1 MSASLRIPQEM
12 LKTWVDALLP
22 RSDLRGAPAVAKEME
37 AFLGKAGSDGH
48 VVIGRHQLF
57 TWAETLQGVA
67 RRAPL
72 GSPVQA
78 VVDELRAVLA
88 GKDAGGAVASSTPP
102 RAAPPPSSYA
112 YAPPPPAPAYPP
124 ASSYAPPATPAAGA
138 PVTYLKTPAASAT
151 TGGGI
156 RLVAE
161 GELPAVVSS
170 LLREARRELLV
181 VSPWALGLETLVNDL
196 TRTPPNVALRIVSR
210 RADREDE
217 AYHRALRDLQR
228 RGADLVM
235 SPFLHTRMIVADG
248 EAVLVGAAGL
258 PKPGFH
264 VQREAA
270 LFTSDPK
277 AVADARAHFLR
288 ILEEARGGAPGR

>member
-12 LKTWVDALLP
+12 LKTWVDVLLP

-37 AFLGKAGSDGH
+37 AHLGKAGSDGH
-48 VVIGRHQLF
+48 VVISRHQLF

-78 VVDELRAVLA
+78 VVDEVRAVLA
-88 GKDAGGAVASSTPP
+88 GKDSPGAVAASTAP
-102 RAAPPPSSYA
+102 RFAPSTAAPPSYA
-112 YAPPPPAPAYPP
+112 YAPPPPAPAYAP
-124 ASSYAPPATPAAGA
+124 SSGAAAT
-138 PVTYLKTPAASAT
+138 PVTYLKTPAASASP
-151 TGGGI
+151 GSSGPI

-161 GELPAVVSS
+161 GELPALVSS
-170 LLREARRELLV
+170 LLHEARRELLV
-181 VSPWALGLETLVNDL
+181 VSPWTLGLETLVNDL
-196 TRTPPNVALRIVSR
+196 ARTSPAVTLRIVSR

-217 AYHRALRDLQR
+217 AYHRALRDLQK

-235 SPFLHTRMIVADG
+235 SPFLHTRMVIADG
-248 EAVLVGAAGL
+248 EALLLGAAGL
-258 PKPGFH
+258 PKAGFH

-270 LFTSDPK
+270 VFTSDPK
-277 AVADARAHFLR
+277 TVADARTHFLR
-288 ILEEARGGAPGR
+288 IQEEARGGAPR